1 MMKSGVLLSDDVV
14 EELDCDPAV
23 DCGRIAVG
31 VRDGVVTL
39 LGSVPGFWQKDRA
52 EDAVRQVMGVRA
64 LANDL
69 KVLLRG
75 THVGTDTDIAAAAA
89 TALSWHTDL
98 PQTITVTVCEGWVT
112 LTGTV
117 DGQSQRAAAANAIVS
132 LRGVDGVVNRITVK
146 PKPSAAE

>member
-75 THVGTDTDIAAAAA
+75 THVRNGRSRNGAQLAHRPAPDDYR
-89 TALSWHTDL
+89 
-98 PQTITVTVCEGWVT
+98 
-112 LTGTV
+112 
-117 DGQSQRAAAANAIVS
+117 DG
-132 LRGVDGVVNRITVK
+132 L
-146 PKPSAAE
+146 